1 MTTSNTTW
9 TEAAVEVAGLRVQYL
24 EAGAGAATPL
34 LVLHRSTGNPGWL
47 PFHEALSGGGRVI
60 VPDLPGYG
68 QSDRPEWA
76 REPRDLAI
84 LLHRAL
90 DRLGLDRVTVVGLGF
105 GGWVAAELAVL
116 QQQRFERLV
125 LIGAPGIKPD
135 EGEILDQ
142 MMLAHAVYVRACF
155 ADQAAFEAEFGE
167 QPDAATRELW
177 DFSREMTARLTWK
190 PYMWDWRL
198 PYLLAEVDTPT
209 LLVWG
214 GEDGVVPTS
223 VGRQYAE
230 ALPNARLEVVEGA
243 GHMVEVERSS
253 EVAALVRAFVA

>member
-1 MTTSNTTW
+1 MTTSPPTW

-24 EAGAGAATPL
+24 ESGAGAGTPL

-47 PFHEALSGGGRVI
+47 PFYEQLRGGGRVI

-68 QSDRPEWA
+68 QSERPEWA

-90 DRLGLDRVTVVGLGF
+90 DRLGLDRVTAVGLGL
-105 GGWVAAELAVL
+105 GGWVAAEMAVL

-125 LIGAPGIKPD
+125 LVGAPGIKPD
-135 EGEILDQ
+135 EGEVMDQ
-142 MMLAHAVYVRACF
+142 MMLAHEVYVRACF
-155 ADQAAFEAEFGE
+155 ADQANFEAEFGE

-198 PYLLAEVDTPT
+198 PHFLAEVETPT
-209 LLVWG
+209 LLAWG
-214 GEDGVVPTS
+214 GEDAVVPSS
-223 VGRQYAE
+223 VGRQYAD
-230 ALPNARLEVVEGA
+230 ALPDARLEVVEGA
-243 GHMVEVERSS
+243 GHMVEAERAS
-253 EVAALVRAFVA
+253 ELAALVREFAT

>member
-1 MTTSNTTW
+1 MTTSNATW
-9 TEAAVEVAGLRVQYL
+9 TEAAVQVAGLRVQYL
-24 EAGAGAATPL
+24 EAGAGAGTPL

-47 PFHEALSGGGRVI
+47 PFHQELSGGGRTV

-68 QSDRPEWA
+68 QSERPDWA

-90 DRLGLDRVTVVGLGF
+90 DHIGLDRVSVVGLGF
-105 GGWVAAELAVL
+105 GGWVAAEMAVL

-125 LIGAPGIKPD
+125 LVGAPGIRPD

-142 MMLAHAVYVRACF
+142 MMMAFEVYVRACF
-155 ADQAAFEAEFGE
+155 ADQSAFEAEFGE
-167 QPDAATRELW
+167 QPDAPTRELW

-198 PYLLAEVDTPT
+198 PYLLPEVRTPA

-214 GEDGVVPTS
+214 DEDGVVPRS
-223 VGRQYAE
+223 VARQYRD
-230 ALPNARLEVVEGA
+230 ALADARLEVVDGA
-243 GHMVEVERSS
+243 GHMVEVERPS
-253 EVAALVRAFVA
+253 ELAALVRAFVS

>member
-1 MTTSNTTW
+1 MTTSNATW
-9 TEAAVEVAGLRVQYL
+9 TEAAVGVAGLRVQYL
-24 EAGAGAATPL
+24 EGGAGASTPL

-47 PFHEALSGGGRVI
+47 PFHEALSGEGRVI

-90 DRLGLDRVTVVGLGF
+90 DRMGLDRVSVVGLGF
-105 GGWVAAELAVL
+105 GGWVAAEMAVIR
-116 QQQRFERLV
+116 QQRFERLV
-125 LIGAPGIKPD
+125 LVGAPGIKPD
-135 EGEILDQ
+135 EGEIMDQ
-142 MMLAHAVYVRACF
+142 MMLAYEVYVRACF

-198 PYLLAEVDTPT
+198 PYLVAEVETPA
-209 LLVWG
+209 LLVWAS
-214 GEDGVVPTS
+214 EDGVVPLS
-223 VGRQYAE
+223 VGRQYAD

-243 GHMVEVERSS
+243 GHMAEVERAS
-253 EVAALVRAFVA
+253 ELAALVRAFVS

>member
-1 MTTSNTTW
+1 M
-9 TEAAVEVAGLRVQYL
+9 
-24 EAGAGAATPL
+24 
-34 LVLHRSTGNPGWL
+34 
-47 PFHEALSGGGRVI
+47 
-60 VPDLPGYG
+60 
-68 QSDRPEWA
+68 
-76 REPRDLAI
+76 
-84 LLHRAL
+84 
-90 DRLGLDRVTVVGLGF
+90 
-105 GGWVAAELAVL
+105 
-116 QQQRFERLV
+116 

-198 PYLLAEVDTPT
+198 PYLLSEVDTPT

-214 GEDGVVPTS
+214 GADGVVPTS